1 MRDAMALDNGL
12 AALAVE
18 RKRHRQ
24 DGLERIALRAPCR
37 RNISLARRNAR
48 GEIENVSYRL
58 RCQAGTIVGYS
69 NPILRNDDF
78 DNGRNSSLL
87 SGVEGIVDQLLQ
99 DNKRPIIDGM
109 AGLIDK
115 LFLRAKF
122 RKPRCFEDAAAKRGR
137 THMRD
142 SSTMPRGAVPVL
154 WPRWKR
160 LFPAIFC
167 LETGPPLAWHRP
179 HPTWRFL
186 WRLVRQ

>member
-37 RNISLARRNAR
+37 RNISLAGRNPR
-48 GEIENVSYRL
+48 GEIENVSNRL
-58 RCQAGTIVGYS
+58 RRQAGTIVGNS
-69 NPILRNDDF
+69 NPILRNNDF

-99 DNKRPIIDGM
+99 DNKRPVPGSM

-122 RKPRCFEDAAAKRGR
+122 RKPRCFEDAAAHSYARVLDNATRRRPGALAVRPENAYCRRFFALKPIRRYLATGRIRLRGNI
-137 THMRD
+137 
-142 SSTMPRGAVPVL
+142 GV
-154 WPRWKR
+154 
-160 LFPAIFC
+160 
-167 LETGPPLAWHRP
+167 
-179 HPTWRFL
+179 
-186 WRLVRQ
+186 